1 MPLVGIQRRAWTAT
15 TLLPTLSAT
24 AANSFEIVS
33 NIELVM
39 FNETPFRNYENRIEA
54 RNGKRISQMAR

>member
-15 TLLPTLSAT
+15 TLPPTLSAE

-33 NIELVM
+33 EIELDM
-39 FNETPFRNYENRIEA
+39 FGKTPFLNYEQDRE
-54 RNGKRISQMAR
+54 